1 MNITIAKEQIQ
12 TGLQIVQNAVAGRS
26 NMPILSNVLLNA
38 EGDTLE
44 LTGTDL
50 DMTVSCKVKAQVN
63 EQGKTTLPAK
73 RLLSIVRE
81 LPGTEVKIF
90 AESEGRYGIECGPSK
105 FKIYSLPASDF
116 PQIRQV
122 KEEKKV
128 SFAQSKLREM
138 LKRTGFA
145 AAQEEGRY
153 LLTGTYIEMKD
164 HKVTVVATDG
174 RRLALVEEE
183 VDLPGEMS
191 GSLIVPIRGVNELN
205 RLLSQEGNVELVFAE
220 NLAKFSLRSE
230 KGPSIDISIK
240 LIDGVYPNYRHV
252 VPAESRYR
260 IEIIREE
267 FLSVLRRAELMTD
280 ERNNSVKLTL
290 SPNNLTVTT
299 NTPEV
304 GDFYETIA
312 VRYSGDEFSIAF
324 NPSYL
329 IDPLSILTE
338 DVVFLELTDHMSP
351 GVIKING
358 PFLYVV
364 MPMRL
369 QD

>member
-1 MNITIAKEQIQ
+1 MNITIPKEQIQ
-12 TGLQIVQNAVAGRS
+12 LGLQIVQNAVAGRS
-26 NMPILSNVLLNA
+26 NMPILSNVLLSA

-63 EQGKTTLPAK
+63 EPGKTTLPAK

-81 LPGTEVKIF
+81 MPGPDINIYADDESRYKI
-90 AESEGRYGIECGPSK
+90 ESGPAK

-122 KEEKKV
+122 KEDKKITFTQEKLK
-128 SFAQSKLREM
+128 EM

-183 VDLPGEMS
+183 VDVPENVS

-205 RLLSQEGNVELVFAE
+205 RLLTQEGYVDLIFAE
-220 NLAKFSLRSE
+220 NFAKFVLKSE
-230 KGPSIDISIK
+230 KGPHIDISIK
-240 LIDGVYPNYRHV
+240 LIEGNYPNYKHV
-252 VPAESRYR
+252 VPAESKYR

-267 FLSVLRRAELMTD
+267 LLAVLRRAELVTD
-280 ERNNSVKLTL
+280 ERNNSVKITL
-290 SPNNLTVTT
+290 ADNTLTVTT

-312 VRYSGDEFSIAF
+312 VRFTGGEFSIAF
-324 NPSYL
+324 NPTYL
-329 IDPLSILTE
+329 IEPLSILTE
-338 DVVFLELTDHMSP
+338 DVIFFELTDHMSP

>member
-1 MNITIAKEQIQ
+1 MNITIPKDQIQ
-12 TGLQIVQNAVAGRS
+12 SGLQIVQNAVAGRS

-50 DMTVSCKVKAQVN
+50 DMTVSCKVKAQVT
-63 EQGKTTLPAK
+63 EPGKTTLPAK

-81 LPGTEVKIF
+81 MPGSEIKIY
-90 AESEGRYGIECGPSK
+90 ADEESRYKIESGPAK

-116 PQIRQV
+116 PQLRQL
-122 KEEKKV
+122 KDDKKV
-128 SFAQSKLREM
+128 TFTQEKLREM
-138 LKRTGFA
+138 LRRTGFA

-183 VDLPGEMS
+183 ADIPENMN

-205 RLLSQEGNVELVFAE
+205 RLLGQEGQVELTYTE
-220 NLAKFSLRSE
+220 NFAKFVLKSE
-230 KGPSIDISIK
+230 KSPLVEIAIK
-240 LIDGVYPNYRHV
+240 LIEGNYPNYKHV
-252 VPAESRYR
+252 VPAESKYR
-260 IEIIREE
+260 IEIMREE
-267 FLSVLRRAELMTD
+267 FLAVLRRAELVTD

-290 SPNNLTVTT
+290 ADNTLTVTT
-299 NTPEV
+299 NTPEI

-312 VRYSGDEFSIAF
+312 VRFNGEEFSIAF
-324 NPSYL
+324 NPAYL
-329 IDPLSILTE
+329 IEPLSILTE
-338 DVVFLELTDHMSP
+338 DVIYFELTDHMSP
-351 GVIKING
+351 GVMKING

>member
-12 TGLQIVQNAVAGRS
+12 SGLQIVQNAVAGRS
-26 NMPILSNVLLNA
+26 NMPILSNVLLSA

-63 EQGKTTLPAK
+63 EPGKTTLPAK

-81 LPGTEVKIF
+81 LPGADVQIYGGDEGKCKI
-90 AESEGRYGIECGPSK
+90 ESGPAK
-105 FKIYSLPASDF
+105 FKIYSLPPSDF

-122 KEEKKV
+122 KEDRKVTFPQEKLK
-128 SFAQSKLREM
+128 EM

-145 AAQEEGRY
+145 AAQDEGRY
-153 LLTGTYIEMKD
+153 LLTGTYIEMKE

-183 VDLPGEMS
+183 VDIPDTVS

-205 RLLSQEGNVELVFAE
+205 RLLSNEGSVDLVFAE
-220 NLAKFSLRSE
+220 NFAKFMLRSE
-230 KGPSIDISIK
+230 KGTSIDISIK

-252 VPAESRYR
+252 VPAESKYR
-260 IEIIREE
+260 IEVIREE
-267 FLSVLRRAELMTD
+267 ILAVLRRAELMTD

-290 SPNNLTVTT
+290 SENTLTVTT

-304 GDFYETIA
+304 GDFYESIA
-312 VRYSGDEFSIAF
+312 VRYSGGEFSIAF
-324 NPSYL
+324 NPAYL

-338 DVVFLELTDHMSP
+338 DIVFIELTDHMSP

-369 QD
+369 QE